1 LDFHTELVLLLRM
14 GGAATY
20 HTGENPERCT
30 RQSALIAAM
39 NVKFH
44 SNLIRAD
51 QSTAE
56 NVGRREEVHAEDIN
70 IKAPTDRLSSFF
82 IKNFIFYSSSE
93 SSRYILTGC
102 PY

>member
-1 LDFHTELVLLLRM
+1 MDFHTELVLLLRM

-30 RQSALIAAM
+30 RQFALIAAM
-39 NVKFH
+39 NVRFH

-56 NVGRREEVHAEDIN
+56 NAGRREEVHAEDIN
-70 IKAPTDRLSSFF
+70 IKAPTDRLSSFLQ
-82 IKNFIFYSSSE
+82 K
-93 SSRYILTGC
+93 ILFLFKF
-102 PY
+102 